1 MEGYTK
7 AQQDALCLLR
17 TVDQVCAQ
25 ENIRYSLAGIALVW
39 QEYGFD
45 FDRLNPNVL
54 SVCLLYEDYVR
65 LTELLE
71 RRKSILGIVV
81 ANHGNRENFD
91 TLSTWIFREEECL
104 LPAGRGGDE
113 IYYRTPLFIQP
124 VYYAGRTERDYK
136 KAEKEIAAVFRLLNA
151 RAPLPHKRWFSG
163 LRKKYGRMRG
173 RIYRSQRIKKNP
185 SIVELNRKL
194 VGRSGDR
201 GGGDRAGDG
210 RAGGDGE
217 SGTEE
222 GYLIFRNEGG
232 RISKLSVDEFQVRR
246 VRFMSVDTYVFADS
260 RKIVERNYPHLL
272 TPPDRKVSDL
282 LLQGGKNLRK
292 VQLIQLEMM
301 AEIDRICR
309 KYGLKYNIAFGT
321 LLGAVRHKGFI
332 PWDDD
337 ADINMPYED
346 YEKLKQVMEQEIDHE
361 KYYFRV
367 QEKEADCNI
376 TYAHLKRNGTV
387 YTKPGREGFR
397 YHPGV
402 YIDIVPIFNGA
413 PNLLLHSIQTR
424 ICWFF
429 RTACWAHMGAEGEK
443 NHWKK
448 RYYRMLAK
456 IGNKRAY
463 RLFIKFASMCRH
475 KRGKM
480 LFLNGLD
487 RSPYNIPFV
496 RRECYDQPIE
506 LEFEGHLFYAPADYG
521 HVLEYCYGKDYMM
534 YPPLIKRKPKNNVV
548 VRLEVSGGDE

>member
-1 MEGYTK
+1 MGGYTK
-7 AQQDALCLLR
+7 AQSDALFLLQ
-17 TVDQVCAQ
+17 TVDRMCVQ
-25 ENIRYSLAGIALVW
+25 ENIRYSLSGIALVW

-45 FDRLNPNVL
+45 FDMLNPNTL

-65 LTELLE
+65 LTEMLE
-71 RRKSILGIVV
+71 KRKEVLGILV
-81 ANHGNRENFD
+81 ANYENRENFD

-104 LPAGRGGDE
+104 LPEGRGGDE
-113 IYYRTPLFIQP
+113 IYYRTPLFLQP

-136 KAEKEIAAVFRLLNA
+136 KAEKEMAAVFRLLNA

-163 LRKKYGRMRG
+163 LKKKYGRMRA
-173 RIYRSQRIKKNP
+173 RICRMQRIKKNP
-185 SIVELNRKL
+185 SIRELNRKL
-194 VGRSGDR
+194 AEGGER
-201 GGGDRAGDG
+201 GGGENGK
-210 RAGGDGE
+210 
-217 SGTEE
+217 EE
-222 GYLIFRNEGG
+222 GYLIFRNEEG
-232 RISKLSVDEFQVRR
+232 RISKLSADEFHVRR

-260 RKIVERNYPHLL
+260 RKIAERNYPHLL
-272 TPPDRKVSDL
+272 KPPDGRASDL
-282 LLQGGKNLRK
+282 LLQGGRNLRK

-301 AEIDRICR
+301 VEIDRICR

-346 YEKLKQVMEQEIDHE
+346 YEKLKQVIEQEIDHE

-387 YTKPGREGFR
+387 YTKPGRDGFR

-429 RTACWAHMGAEGEK
+429 RTACWAHMGAESERK
-443 NHWKK
+443 FWKK
-448 RYYRMLAK
+448 RYYRLLAK

-463 RLFIKFASMCRH
+463 RLFIKYASMCRH

-487 RSPYNIPFV
+487 RSPYNIAFV
-496 RRECYDQPIE
+496 KRECFEQPVE

-521 HVLEYCYGKDYMM
+521 HVMEYCYGKDYMM
-534 YPPLIKRKPKNNVV
+534 YPPLISRKPKNNAL
-548 VRLEVSGGDE
+548 VRLDGV

>member
-7 AQQDALCLLR
+7 AQSDALFLLQ
-17 TVDQVCAQ
+17 TVDRICVQ
-25 ENIRYSLAGIALVW
+25 ENIRYSLSGIALVW

-45 FDRLNPNVL
+45 FDMLNPNTL

-65 LTELLE
+65 LTEMLE
-71 RRKSILGIVV
+71 KRKEVLGILV
-81 ANHGNRENFD
+81 ANYENRENFD

-104 LPAGRGGDE
+104 LPEGRGGDE
-113 IYYRTPLFIQP
+113 IYYRTPLFLQP

-136 KAEKEIAAVFRLLNA
+136 KAEKEMAAVFRLLNA

-163 LRKKYGRMRG
+163 LKKKYGRMRA
-173 RIYRSQRIKKNP
+173 RIYRMQRIKKNP
-185 SIVELNRKL
+185 SIRELNRKL
-194 VGRSGDR
+194 AEGGER
-201 GGGDRAGDG
+201 GGGENGK
-210 RAGGDGE
+210 
-217 SGTEE
+217 EE
-222 GYLIFRNEGG
+222 GYLIFRNEEG
-232 RISKLSVDEFQVRR
+232 RISKLSADEFHIRR

-260 RKIVERNYPHLL
+260 RKIAERNYPHLL
-272 TPPDRKVSDL
+272 KPPDGRASDL
-282 LLQGGKNLRK
+282 LLQGGRNLRK

-301 AEIDRICR
+301 VEIDRICR

-346 YEKLKQVMEQEIDHE
+346 YEKLKQVIEQEIDHE

-387 YTKPGREGFR
+387 YTKPGRDGFR

-429 RTACWAHMGAEGEK
+429 RTACWAHMGAESERK
-443 NHWKK
+443 FWKK
-448 RYYRMLAK
+448 RYYRLLAK

-463 RLFIKFASMCRH
+463 RLFIKYASMCQH

-487 RSPYNIPFV
+487 RSPYNIAFV
-496 RRECYDQPIE
+496 KRECFEQP
-506 LEFEGHLFYAPADYG
+506 
-521 HVLEYCYGKDYMM
+521 V
-534 YPPLIKRKPKNNVV
+534 
-548 VRLEVSGGDE
+548 

>member
-7 AQQDALCLLR
+7 AQSDALFLLQ
-17 TVDQVCAQ
+17 TVDRICVQ
-25 ENIRYSLAGIALVW
+25 ENIRYSLSGIALVW

-45 FDRLNPNVL
+45 FDMLNPNTL

-65 LTELLE
+65 LTEMLE
-71 RRKSILGIVV
+71 KRKEVLGILV
-81 ANHGNRENFD
+81 ANYENRENFD

-104 LPAGRGGDE
+104 LPEGRGGDE
-113 IYYRTPLFIQP
+113 IYYRTPLFLQP

-136 KAEKEIAAVFRLLNA
+136 KAEKEMAAVFRLLNA

-163 LRKKYGRMRG
+163 LKKKYGRMRA
-173 RIYRSQRIKKNP
+173 RIYRMQRIKKNP
-185 SIVELNRKL
+185 SIRELNRKL
-194 VGRSGDR
+194 AEGGER
-201 GGGDRAGDG
+201 GGGENGK
-210 RAGGDGE
+210 
-217 SGTEE
+217 EE
-222 GYLIFRNEGG
+222 GYLIFRNEEG
-232 RISKLSVDEFQVRR
+232 RISKLSADEFHIRR

-260 RKIVERNYPHLL
+260 RKIAERNYPHLL
-272 TPPDRKVSDL
+272 KPPDGRASDL
-282 LLQGGKNLRK
+282 LLQGGRNLRK

-301 AEIDRICR
+301 VEIDRICR

-321 LLGAVRHKGFI
+321 LLGAVRHQGFI

-346 YEKLKQVMEQEIDHE
+346 YEKLKQVIEQEIDHE

-387 YTKPGREGFR
+387 YTKPGRDGFR

-429 RTACWAHMGAEGEK
+429 RTACWAHMGAESERK
-443 NHWKK
+443 FWKK
-448 RYYRMLAK
+448 RYYRLLAK

-463 RLFIKFASMCRH
+463 RLFIKYASMCQH

-487 RSPYNIPFV
+487 RSPYNIAFV
-496 RRECYDQPIE
+496 KRECFEQPVE

-521 HVLEYCYGKDYMM
+521 HVMEYCYGKDYMM
-534 YPPLIKRKPKNNVV
+534 YPPLISRKPKNNAL
-548 VRLEVSGGDE
+548 VRLDGV

>member
-1 MEGYTK
+1 MGGYTK
-7 AQQDALCLLR
+7 AQSDALFLLQ
-17 TVDQVCAQ
+17 TVDRMCVQ
-25 ENIRYSLAGIALVW
+25 ENIRYSLSGIALVW

-45 FDRLNPNVL
+45 FDMLNPNTL

-65 LTELLE
+65 LTEMLE
-71 RRKSILGIVV
+71 KRKEVLGILV
-81 ANHGNRENFD
+81 ANYENRENFD

-104 LPAGRGGDE
+104 LPEGRGGDE
-113 IYYRTPLFIQP
+113 IYYRTPLFLQP

-136 KAEKEIAAVFRLLNA
+136 KAEKEMAAVFRLLNA

-163 LRKKYGRMRG
+163 LKKKYGRMRA
-173 RIYRSQRIKKNP
+173 RICRMQRIKKNP
-185 SIVELNRKL
+185 SIRELNRKL
-194 VGRSGDR
+194 AEGGER
-201 GGGDRAGDG
+201 GGGENGK
-210 RAGGDGE
+210 
-217 SGTEE
+217 EE
-222 GYLIFRNEGG
+222 GYLIFRNEEG
-232 RISKLSVDEFQVRR
+232 RISKLSADEFHVRR

-260 RKIVERNYPHLL
+260 RKIAERNYPHLL
-272 TPPDRKVSDL
+272 KPPDGRASDL
-282 LLQGGKNLRK
+282 LLQGGRNLRK

-301 AEIDRICR
+301 VEIDRICR

-346 YEKLKQVMEQEIDHE
+346 YEKLKQVIEQEIDHE

-387 YTKPGREGFR
+387 YTKPGRDGFR

-429 RTACWAHMGAEGEK
+429 RTACWAHMGAESERK
-443 NHWKK
+443 VWKK
-448 RYYRMLAK
+448 RYYRLLAK

-463 RLFIKFASMCRH
+463 RLFIKYASMCRH

-487 RSPYNIPFV
+487 RSPYNIAFV
-496 RRECYDQPIE
+496 KRECFEQPVE

-521 HVLEYCYGKDYMM
+521 HVMEYCYGKDYMM
-534 YPPLIKRKPKNNVV
+534 YPPLISRKPKNNAL
-548 VRLEVSGGDE
+548 VRLDGV

>member
-1 MEGYTK
+1 MGGYTK
-7 AQQDALCLLR
+7 AQSDALFLLQ
-17 TVDQVCAQ
+17 TVDRMCVQ
-25 ENIRYSLAGIALVW
+25 ENIRYSLSGIALVW

-45 FDRLNPNVL
+45 FDMLNPNTL

-65 LTELLE
+65 LTEMLE
-71 RRKSILGIVV
+71 KRKEVLGILV
-81 ANHGNRENFD
+81 ANYENRENFD

-104 LPAGRGGDE
+104 LPEGRGGDE
-113 IYYRTPLFIQP
+113 IYYRTPLFLQP
-124 VYYAGRTERDYK
+124 VYYAGRTDRDYK
-136 KAEKEIAAVFRLLNA
+136 KAEKEMAAVFRLLNA

-163 LRKKYGRMRG
+163 LKKKYGRMRA
-173 RIYRSQRIKKNP
+173 RICRMQRIKKNP
-185 SIVELNRKL
+185 SIRELNRKL
-194 VGRSGDR
+194 AEGGER
-201 GGGDRAGDG
+201 GGGENGK
-210 RAGGDGE
+210 
-217 SGTEE
+217 EE
-222 GYLIFRNEGG
+222 GYLIFRNEEG
-232 RISKLSVDEFQVRR
+232 RISKLSADEFHVRR

-260 RKIVERNYPHLL
+260 RKIAERNYPHLL
-272 TPPDRKVSDL
+272 KPPDGRASDL
-282 LLQGGKNLRK
+282 LLQGGRNLRK

-301 AEIDRICR
+301 VEIDRICR

-346 YEKLKQVMEQEIDHE
+346 YEKLKQVIEQEIDHE

-387 YTKPGREGFR
+387 YTKPGRDGFR

-429 RTACWAHMGAEGEK
+429 RTACWAHMGAESERK
-443 NHWKK
+443 FWKK
-448 RYYRMLAK
+448 RYYRLLAK

-463 RLFIKFASMCRH
+463 RLFIKYASMCRH

-487 RSPYNIPFV
+487 RSPYNIAFV
-496 RRECYDQPIE
+496 KRECFEQPVE

-521 HVLEYCYGKDYMM
+521 HVMEYCYGKDYMM
-534 YPPLIKRKPKNNVV
+534 YPPLISRKPKNNAL
-548 VRLEVSGGDE
+548 VRLDGV

>member
-1 MEGYTK
+1 MGGYTK
-7 AQQDALCLLR
+7 AQSDALFLLQ
-17 TVDQVCAQ
+17 TVDRMCVQ
-25 ENIRYSLAGIALVW
+25 ENIRYSLSGIALVW

-45 FDRLNPNVL
+45 FDMLNPNTL

-65 LTELLE
+65 LTEMLE
-71 RRKSILGIVV
+71 KRKEVLGILV
-81 ANHGNRENFD
+81 ANYENRENFD

-104 LPAGRGGDE
+104 LPEGRGGDE
-113 IYYRTPLFIQP
+113 IYYRTPLFLQP

-136 KAEKEIAAVFRLLNA
+136 KAEKEMAAVFRLLNA

-163 LRKKYGRMRG
+163 LKKKYGRMRA
-173 RIYRSQRIKKNP
+173 RICRMQRIKKNP
-185 SIVELNRKL
+185 SIRELNRKL
-194 VGRSGDR
+194 AEGGER
-201 GGGDRAGDG
+201 GGGENGK
-210 RAGGDGE
+210 
-217 SGTEE
+217 EE
-222 GYLIFRNEGG
+222 GYLIFRNEEG
-232 RISKLSVDEFQVRR
+232 RISKLSADEFHIRR

-260 RKIVERNYPHLL
+260 RKIAERNYPHLL
-272 TPPDRKVSDL
+272 KQPDGRASDL
-282 LLQGGKNLRK
+282 LLQGGRNLRK

-301 AEIDRICR
+301 VEIDRICR

-346 YEKLKQVMEQEIDHE
+346 YEKLKQVIEQEIDHE

-387 YTKPGREGFR
+387 YTKPGRDGFR

-429 RTACWAHMGAEGEK
+429 RTACWAHMGAESERK
-443 NHWKK
+443 FWKK
-448 RYYRMLAK
+448 RYYRLLAK

-463 RLFIKFASMCRH
+463 RLFIKYASMCRH

-487 RSPYNIPFV
+487 RSPYNIAFV
-496 RRECYDQPIE
+496 KRECFEQPVE

-521 HVLEYCYGKDYMM
+521 HVMEYCYGKDYMM
-534 YPPLIKRKPKNNVV
+534 YPPLISRKPKNNAL
-548 VRLEVSGGDE
+548 VRLDGV

>member
-1 MEGYTK
+1 MGGYTK
-7 AQQDALCLLR
+7 AQSDALFLLQ
-17 TVDQVCAQ
+17 TVDRMCVQ
-25 ENIRYSLAGIALVW
+25 ENIRYSLSGIALVW

-45 FDRLNPNVL
+45 FDMLNPNTL

-65 LTELLE
+65 LTEMLE
-71 RRKSILGIVV
+71 KRKEVLGILV
-81 ANHGNRENFD
+81 ANYENRENFD

-104 LPAGRGGDE
+104 LPEGRGGDE
-113 IYYRTPLFIQP
+113 IYYRTPLFLQP

-136 KAEKEIAAVFRLLNA
+136 KAEKEMAAVFRLLNA

-163 LRKKYGRMRG
+163 LKKKYGRMRA
-173 RIYRSQRIKKNP
+173 RICRMQRIKKNP
-185 SIVELNRKL
+185 SIRELNRKL
-194 VGRSGDR
+194 AEGGER
-201 GGGDRAGDG
+201 GGGENGK
-210 RAGGDGE
+210 
-217 SGTEE
+217 EE

-232 RISKLSVDEFQVRR
+232 RISKLSADEFHIRR
-246 VRFMSVDTYVFADS
+246 VRFMSVDTYVFVDS
-260 RKIVERNYPHLL
+260 RKIAERNYPHLL
-272 TPPDRKVSDL
+272 KPPDGRVSDL
-282 LLQGGKNLRK
+282 LLQGGRNLRK

-301 AEIDRICR
+301 VEIDRICR

-346 YEKLKQVMEQEIDHE
+346 YEKLKQVIEQEIDHE

-387 YTKPGREGFR
+387 YTKPGRNGFR

-429 RTACWAHMGAEGEK
+429 RTACWAHMGAESERK
-443 NHWKK
+443 FWKK
-448 RYYRMLAK
+448 RYYRLLAK

-487 RSPYNIPFV
+487 RSPYNIAFV
-496 RRECYDQPIE
+496 KRECFDQPVE

-521 HVLEYCYGKDYMM
+521 HVMEYCYGKDYMM
-534 YPPLIKRKPKNNVV
+534 YPPLISRKPKNNAL
-548 VRLEVSGGDE
+548 VRLDGV

>member
-7 AQQDALCLLR
+7 AQSDALFLLQ
-17 TVDQVCAQ
+17 TVDRICVQ
-25 ENIRYSLAGIALVW
+25 ENIRYSLSGIALVW

-45 FDRLNPNVL
+45 FDMLNPNTL

-65 LTELLE
+65 LTEMLE
-71 RRKSILGIVV
+71 KRKEVLGILV
-81 ANHGNRENFD
+81 ANYENRENFD

-104 LPAGRGGDE
+104 LPEGRGGDE
-113 IYYRTPLFIQP
+113 IYYRTPLFLQP

-136 KAEKEIAAVFRLLNA
+136 KAEKEMAAVFRLLNA

-163 LRKKYGRMRG
+163 LKKKYGRMRA
-173 RIYRSQRIKKNP
+173 RIYRMQRIKKNP
-185 SIVELNRKL
+185 SIRELNRKL
-194 VGRSGDR
+194 AEGGER
-201 GGGDRAGDG
+201 GGGENGK
-210 RAGGDGE
+210 
-217 SGTEE
+217 EE
-222 GYLIFRNEGG
+222 GYLIFRNEEG
-232 RISKLSVDEFQVRR
+232 RISKLSADEFHVRR

-260 RKIVERNYPHLL
+260 RKIAERNYPHLL
-272 TPPDRKVSDL
+272 KPPDGRASDL
-282 LLQGGKNLRK
+282 LLQGGRNLRK

-301 AEIDRICR
+301 VEIDRICR

-346 YEKLKQVMEQEIDHE
+346 YEKLKQVIEQEIDHE

-387 YTKPGREGFR
+387 YTKPGRDGFR

-429 RTACWAHMGAEGEK
+429 RTACWAHMGAESERK
-443 NHWKK
+443 FWKK
-448 RYYRMLAK
+448 RYYRLLAK

-487 RSPYNIPFV
+487 RSPYNIAFV
-496 RRECYDQPIE
+496 KRECFEQPVE

-521 HVLEYCYGKDYMM
+521 HVMEYCYGKDYMM
-534 YPPLIKRKPKNNVV
+534 YPPLISRKPKNNAL
-548 VRLEVSGGDE
+548 VRLDGV

>member
-7 AQQDALCLLR
+7 AQSDALFLLQ
-17 TVDQVCAQ
+17 TVDRICVQ
-25 ENIRYSLAGIALVW
+25 ENIRYSLSGIALVW

-45 FDRLNPNVL
+45 FDMLNPNTL

-65 LTELLE
+65 LTEMLE
-71 RRKSILGIVV
+71 KRKEVLGILV
-81 ANHGNRENFD
+81 ANYENRENFD

-104 LPAGRGGDE
+104 LPEGRGGDE
-113 IYYRTPLFIQP
+113 IYYRTPLFLQP

-136 KAEKEIAAVFRLLNA
+136 KAEKEMAAVFRLLNA

-163 LRKKYGRMRG
+163 LKKKYGRMRA
-173 RIYRSQRIKKNP
+173 RIYRMQRIKKNP
-185 SIVELNRKL
+185 SIRELNRKL
-194 VGRSGDR
+194 AEGGER
-201 GGGDRAGDG
+201 GGGENGK
-210 RAGGDGE
+210 
-217 SGTEE
+217 EE
-222 GYLIFRNEGG
+222 GYLIFRNEEG
-232 RISKLSVDEFQVRR
+232 RISKLSADEFHIRR

-260 RKIVERNYPHLL
+260 RKIAERNYPHLL
-272 TPPDRKVSDL
+272 KPPDGRASDL
-282 LLQGGKNLRK
+282 LLQGGRNLRK

-301 AEIDRICR
+301 VEIDRICR

-346 YEKLKQVMEQEIDHE
+346 YEKLKQVIEQEIDHE

-387 YTKPGREGFR
+387 YTKPGRDGFR

-429 RTACWAHMGAEGEK
+429 RTACWAHMGAESERK
-443 NHWKK
+443 FWKK
-448 RYYRMLAK
+448 RYYRLLAK

-463 RLFIKFASMCRH
+463 RLFIKYASMCQH

-487 RSPYNIPFV
+487 RSPYNIAFV
-496 RRECYDQPIE
+496 KRECFEQPVE

-521 HVLEYCYGKDYMM
+521 HVMEYCYGKDYMM
-534 YPPLIKRKPKNNVV
+534 YPPLISRKPKNNAL
-548 VRLEVSGGDE
+548 VRLDGV